1 MVIEN
6 FTEEFMEK
14 VENRFKKFMVLSITN
29 IKIDYIR
36 KTLNTT
42 SKEILQSDLYYPNIN
57 ILEYCNIMDSINDEN
72 LFECLYSLT
81 SRQKEILFL
90 LIIHK
95 YTKAEVSNMLSITQQ
110 CVNATKRR
118 VLILLKRK
126 LNNIRGTVK

>member
-1 MVIEN
+1 
-6 FTEEFMEK
+6 
-14 VENRFKKFMVLSITN
+14 
-29 IKIDYIR
+29 
-36 KTLNTT
+36 
-42 SKEILQSDLYYPNIN
+42 
-57 ILEYCNIMDSINDEN
+57 MDSINDEN

-95 YTKAEVSNMLSITQQ
+95 YTEAEVSNMLGITQQ